1 MHDDA
6 DAKRKT
12 LDRLL
17 AAHEAW
23 FDVARSYEFAGRV
36 FPGYAEFHSTAEKYV
51 LVKRAKLWG
60 ASVHEYLFFELSD
73 RLTKPLLGELLSFMT
88 EKAIE
93 KVQVDAE
100 HMTSY
105 LSLVVI
111 ADHVDVDAR
120 KAVSKAKFRKSFKF
134 GFQGWADLRVAAV
147 DLSDASVTTNAMGR
161 ELRKTLVSNVAATT
175 ASLEGCRRI

>member
-1 MHDDA
+1 MHDDD
-6 DAKRKT
+6 DAKRRT

-17 AAHEAW
+17 AAHETW

-51 LVKRAKLWG
+51 LVKKAKLWG

-73 RLTKPLLGELLSFMT
+73 RLTLASLDELLSFMAD
-88 EKAIE
+88 EALG
-93 KVQVDAE
+93 KVQIDEE

-111 ADHVDVDAR
+111 ADRVDEDAR
-120 KAVSKAKFRKSFKF
+120 KAIRKARFRKSYRF
-134 GFQGWADLRVAAV
+134 GFQGWADLRVAAI
-147 DLSDASVTTNAMGR
+147 DLSDASITTNAMGR
-161 ELRKTLVSNVAATT
+161 ELRATLASNIAGAHGL
-175 ASLEGCRRI
+175 S

>member
-1 MHDDA
+1 MHDDD
-6 DAKRKT
+6 DAKRRT

-17 AAHEAW
+17 AAHETW
-23 FDVARSYEFAGRV
+23 FDVAHSYEFAGRT

-73 RLTKPLLGELLSFMT
+73 RLTPSSLDGLLSFMT

-111 ADHVDVDAR
+111 ADRVDDDAR
-120 KAVSKAKFRKSFKF
+120 KAIRKARFRKNYRL
-134 GFQGWADLRVAAV
+134 GFQGWADLRVAAI
-147 DLSDASVTTNAMGR
+147 DLSDASVTTNVMGR
-161 ELRKTLVSNVAATT
+161 ELRATLASNI
-175 ASLEGCRRI
+175 ASGSTLS